1 MTAPTAERPRWLTKH
16 VFLQALECPRRGWL
30 LHHAARGE
38 SMPGLGAQFRL
49 AQGNDIGDRARA
61 LFAPGVDLRGPA
73 TPAWVS
79 EGARCLDDPS
89 TATLFEVPV
98 LAGHA
103 MARPDV
109 LVRDAGGWRVIEVKS
124 AKTAKPELVDD
135 LAYTVAV
142 VQAAGLPVTGA
153 ELALVNPDWRVD
165 NGAPPV
171 VRHDVSDKALA
182 RAGEFAPILETIY
195 SAVSADA
202 APPAM
207 LAAVCRNCD
216 FRGVDCFVDGP
227 RDPVFELPGIRSR
240 KVDDWIAGG
249 ITRIVHVPESEKLTP
264 VQAFHRRAV
273 LAGDLVTDAAGLAR
287 LRDVREPAAY
297 LDFETLSL
305 ALPPFPGV
313 APYDVLPIQYSL
325 HRRTPAGLE
334 HAEWLLDPARP
345 DLEQFTRRL
354 LDALAG
360 AASIVVYSSFERL
373 RLEWLAARY
382 PQHADALADA
392 VARLVDLLPIVQS
405 AVAHPN
411 FHGSLS
417 IKKVLPVFVDESELT
432 YRGLEIA
439 NGDDATGAAG
449 LRAMGRIADAEWDRC
464 RAQLLA
470 YCRVDTLAMVRL
482 HEALL
487 ALAP

>member
-1 MTAPTAERPRWLTKH
+1 MTQPAAVPPHWLTKH
-16 VFLQALECPRRGWL
+16 VFLQALACPRRGWL
-30 LHHAARGE
+30 LHHASRGE
-38 SMPGLGAQFRL
+38 ATPGLGARFRL

-61 LFAPGVDLRGPA
+61 LFGPGIDLRGPA
-73 TPAWVS
+73 TPARMA
-79 EGARCLDDPS
+79 EGARHLANPS
-89 TATLFEVPV
+89 AGTLFEVPI

-103 MARPDV
+103 TARPDV
-109 LVRDAGGWRVIEVKS
+109 LVREGAGWRVIEVKS

-142 VQAAGLPVTGA
+142 VRQAGLAVIGA

-165 NGAPPV
+165 NGAPAV
-171 VRHDVSDKALA
+171 VRHDVSDHALG
-182 RAGEFAPILETIY
+182 RAAEFAPILEEIY
-195 SAVSADA
+195 AAVSADA
-202 APPAM
+202 APPAV
-207 LAAVCRNCD
+207 LAAVCRSCE
-216 FRGVDCFVDGP
+216 FRGVDCFADGP
-227 RDPVFELPGIRSR
+227 HDPVFELPGIRSR
-240 KVDDWIAGG
+240 KVDEWIAEG
-249 ITRIVHVPESEKLTP
+249 ITRIAHVPESAKLTAM
-264 VQAFHRRAV
+264 QAFHRRAV
-273 LAGDLVTDAAGLAR
+273 IAGDLITDAVGLSR
-287 LRDVREPAAY
+287 VHDVREPAAY

-345 DLEQFTRRL
+345 DLEEFTRRL
-354 LDALAG
+354 VDAMAG

-373 RLEWLAARY
+373 RLEWLAARF
-382 PQHADALADA
+382 PQHAEALADA
-392 VARLVDLLPIVQS
+392 VNRLVDLLPIVQS
-405 AVAHPN
+405 AVAHPA

-417 IKKVLPVFVDESELT
+417 IKKVLPVFVDASDLT

-482 HEALL
+482 HEALRS
-487 ALAP
+487 LAP